1 MNSGKLTVIVG
12 PMFSGKTEELL
23 RRVRI
28 SFVEIYALG
37 RKKHQVFKPA
47 LDDRYDASRIVS
59 HTQAK
64 VDARAVRHP
73 GEILALLR
81 GDEKAVFVD
90 EIQFLDLS
98 LREVILTL
106 IERGVNVYCS
116 GLDLDFRN
124 QPFPTTMALM
134 AHADEVLKKRA
145 VCHECGEY
153 AGTLSHKLV
162 QDQQVIDVGG
172 DDKYI
177 ATCRT
182 CYRRLHQAS

>member
-1 MNSGKLTVIVG
+1 MSAGKLTVIVG
-12 PMFSGKTEELL
+12 PMFSGKTSEL
-23 RRVRI
+23 I

-47 LDDRYDASRIVS
+47 LDNRYDATRIVS

-64 VDARAVRHP
+64 VDACAVKTPEEILSLLHGDERAVF
-73 GEILALLR
+73 I
-81 GDEKAVFVD
+81 D
-90 EIQFLDLS
+90 EIQFLGLS
-98 LREVILTL
+98 LCETVLTL
-106 IERGVNVYCS
+106 LDRGVNVYCS

-153 AGTLSHKLV
+153 AGIISHKLV

-172 DDKYI
+172 EEKYI
-177 ATCRT
+177 AACRS
-182 CYRRLHQAS
+182 CYRELRKKQVR